1 MTSTK
6 YNNII
11 CLIILLFI
19 LLIIFYVYIKL
30 NSKEKILI
38 SICCID
44 ERVSTLDNCLK
55 HITKAVNNNSQINI
69 LGIIRKKDK
78 LCEEI
83 FEKYCA
89 KILYVDNY
97 TFNTQ
102 YRHNIDGI
110 AEKRT
115 KVLQYAKQNKYSI
128 LIFVDADIYIS
139 HYTLKWLIYG
149 IRLYNADIICIPY
162 KIRWVATSNT
172 KLDISL

>member
-1 MTSTK
+1 M
-6 YNNII
+6 
-11 CLIILLFI
+11 F
-19 LLIIFYVYIKL
+19 KL

-110 AEKRT
+110 AEKKDKGITICKT
-115 KVLQYAKQNKYSI
+115 K
-128 LIFVDADIYIS
+128 
-139 HYTLKWLIYG
+139 
-149 IRLYNADIICIPY
+149 
-162 KIRWVATSNT
+162 
-172 KLDISL
+172 